1 MNPAYKKNLLQIKN
15 LVLVKF
21 LKDTMV
27 DPKESEVSVNTKLWG
42 KVGKYSVELDQTAS
56 HFQ

>member
-27 DPKESEVSVNTKLWG
+27 DPKESEVSINMKLLG
-42 KVGKYSVELDQTAS
+42 KFGRYSVDLDQTAS